1 MSSSLLARGLLVGLA
16 LSTLAVPAA
25 LADGPGATTTAETT
39 TTTTTAETTTTSET
53 TTTEP
58 ATQETAPDPWA
69 ETAVTRRLRARAL
82 RYRAATRRWRALMGR
97 PRPFLLPR
105 ATPFESLLAKR
116 RWHARKWR
124 AKRYWARHAGH
135 HPPHR
140 AAWLCIHRYE
150 GAWRDPNAPYYG
162 GLQMDLAFQRT
173 YGPRLVRR
181 KGTADHWTRFEQM
194 WVAERALR
202 AGRGFAPWPLT
213 ARYCGLLQASR

>member
-1 MSSSLLARGLLVGLA
+1 MRSSLLARGLFVGLA
-16 LSTLAVPAA
+16 LSTFAVPSA
-25 LADGPGATTTAETT
+25 LADDPGATTTAETT
-39 TTTTTAETTTTSET
+39 TTTETTITTAPA
-53 TTTEP
+53 TTEP

-69 ETAVTRRLRARAL
+69 ETARTQRLRARAL
-82 RYRAATRRWRALMGR
+82 RYRTATRRWRALMGR
-97 PRPFLLPR
+97 PRPYLLPR
-105 ATPFESLLAKR
+105 ARPFESLLAKR
-116 RWHARKWR
+116 RWHARRWR
-124 AKRYWARHAGH
+124 AKRDWARRAGH
-135 HPPHR
+135 DPPHR

-173 YGPRLVRR
+173 YGPRLLRR

-213 ARYCGLLQASR
+213 ARYCVLI